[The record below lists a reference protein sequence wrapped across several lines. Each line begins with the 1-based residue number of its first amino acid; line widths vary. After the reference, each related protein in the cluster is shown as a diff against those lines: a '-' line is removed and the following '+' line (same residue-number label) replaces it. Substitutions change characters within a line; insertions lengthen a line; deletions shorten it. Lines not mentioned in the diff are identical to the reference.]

1 MNMFHLQS
9 CKFQEP
15 DQNTIITCK
24 DCSEVGS
31 VGSVEIK
38 LWT

>member
-1 MNMFHLQS
+1 MNMFDLHS
-9 CKFQEP
+9 CKFQEH
-15 DQNTIITCK
+15 QNTIITCK

-31 VGSVEIK
+31 VEIE